1 MSIMVNTDV
10 LVSAGPIDLNG
21 SWITLWGAVESALGT
36 KLTTLMAVIGTI
48 IVVMA
53 LVKWAW
59 DRRRG
64 QGGGGGGG
72 SQAIWGALLVGAILS
87 APGVIIPVM
96 LQVVDAI
103 ANAVYSVWKN
113 AG

>member
-1 MSIMVNTDV
+1 MSSANGDV
-10 LVSAGPIDLNG
+10 LLAAGPINLSG
-21 SWITLWGAVESALGT
+21 SWNTLWSSVEGAIGS
-36 KLTTLMAVIGTI
+36 KLTTLMAVIGTL
-48 IVVMA
+48 IVVLA

-64 QGGGGGGG
+64 QGGGQG
-72 SQAIWGALLVGAILS
+72 SGAIWGALLVGAILS
-87 APGVIIPVM
+87 APGVIIPVG
-96 LQVVDAI
+96 LTIVDAL

>member
-1 MSIMVNTDV
+1 MNIMANTDV
-10 LVSAGPIDLNG
+10 LMSAGPIDLAG
-21 SWITLWGAVESALGT
+21 SWSTLWSAVESALGT
-36 KLTTLMAVIGTI
+36 KLTTLMAVVGTI

-64 QGGGGGGG
+64 QGGGGG

-87 APGVIIPVM
+87 APGVILPIM